1 MEPPSPRPFPPVEA
15 GAVLAGITAFCIAIG
30 TLLGWIAGNL
40 KLGLIAGAVVGI
52 PAGIGGVYLRYHEY
66 FA

>member
-1 MEPPSPRPFPPVEA
+1 M
-15 GAVLAGITAFCIAIG
+15 LAGITAFCIAVG
-30 TLLGWIAGNL
+30 TLLGWIAGYL
-40 KLGLIAGAVVGI
+40 KLGLIVGAVVGI

>member
-1 MEPPSPRPFPPVEA
+1 M
-15 GAVLAGITAFCIAIG
+15 LAGITALCIAIG

-40 KLGLIAGAVVGI
+40 KVGLILGAVVGI

>member
-1 MEPPSPRPFPPVEA
+1 M
-15 GAVLAGITAFCIAIG
+15 LAGITSFCIAIG

-40 KLGLIAGAVVGI
+40 KLGLIAGAVLGI

>member
-1 MEPPSPRPFPPVEA
+1 MPA
-15 GAVLAGITAFCIAIG
+15 ITALCIAVG

-40 KLGLIAGAVVGI
+40 KLGLIAGTVIGI